1 MTDVIGLRLR
11 MLSDWHIGTGGGV
24 HGHLD
29 RRVQRDQDGLPY
41 VPAKTLAGVW
51 RDACEVAAH
60 ALDSGPAGVWHD
72 WVDDLFGTQH
82 HTTGPGRGTSRPA
95 RLAVGGALRMPGR
108 MGEAL
113 RGRPQLRQAAAFLKV
128 GVAIDPATG
137 TAADEELR
145 VEEMAR
151 AGVCLTGSAE
161 LGTSPPLGAEQRR
174 AAAALLWAGARLV
187 ERIGANRRRGAGRCR
202 LELDGALF
210 PADLDILASASP
222 PAPPPHRYGDVAAD
236 PVPASGPGWERA
248 TLLLRTRTPVLV
260 PAQTQGNLVSGR
272 DHLPG
277 GALFPAV
284 LRCLGGRAAAL
295 ARRGDLVVTAAAPGP
310 PVPRVYLAKK
320 GDPSVLLAN
329 ALADEPD
336 GSGKPAGRGFLD
348 AGAEGDGDGD
358 APPRVVLPETVV
370 RMHNTIRD
378 DVQRPT
384 QDIGGVYI
392 YEALAPGQEFRAE
405 VRVRAGVLTSGWAGK
420 LAGTWRVGA
429 SSKDDYGLVDVTLAG
444 AGPLDTSGG
453 TRPGLSEGEEL
464 VVWAQSDVLVR
475 DRRLRPSADAADVG
489 RALERALAAAGAR
502 GVRLAPL
509 RDGRT
514 SLALSRVD
522 SWHRTWQLPR
532 PTLLGVAGGSCLL
545 FRVTQGSVPPRALAE
560 VECGGIGERT
570 AEGFGQVLLNDPR
583 LRRRLATSAVPRQ
596 EPPGQAPAAERAAG
610 ETAPL
615 APGETGYEEAR
626 VIERAAWRE
635 AMRRAAEEL
644 AADRR
649 RRERI
654 VPTQPT
660 LTQLNAVRRLFPALD
675 DEAVT
680 TWLDSLAWPEEAI
693 ARLRRLLT
701 ERHTVWDHLKLPEA
715 ELTATR
721 DGRETLRAELA
732 TEAIRVL
739 LETCLREH
747 ARESGDGDGLAN
759 GKEKRG

>member
-29 RRVQRDQDGLPY
+29 RRVQRDQDGLPH

-420 LAGTWRVGA
+420 LAGTWRGA
-429 SSKDDYGLVDVTLAG
+429 
-444 AGPLDTSGG
+444 
-453 TRPGLSEGEEL
+453 
-464 VVWAQSDVLVR
+464 
-475 DRRLRPSADAADVG
+475 
-489 RALERALAAAGAR
+489 
-502 GVRLAPL
+502 
-509 RDGRT
+509 
-514 SLALSRVD
+514 
-522 SWHRTWQLPR
+522 
-532 PTLLGVAGGSCLL
+532 
-545 FRVTQGSVPPRALAE
+545 
-560 VECGGIGERT
+560 
-570 AEGFGQVLLNDPR
+570 
-583 LRRRLATSAVPRQ
+583 
-596 EPPGQAPAAERAAG
+596 
-610 ETAPL
+610 
-615 APGETGYEEAR
+615 
-626 VIERAAWRE
+626 
-635 AMRRAAEEL
+635 
-644 AADRR
+644 RR
-649 RRERI
+649 RRTTTASWTSPSPAPARSTPAAARAPGSAKGRNSSSGPSRTCWCATGGCAPARTPRTWGARWS
-654 VPTQPT
+654 VPWP
-660 LTQLNAVRRLFPALD
+660 RPAR
-675 DEAVT
+675 EACG
-680 TWLDSLAWPEEAI
+680 
-693 ARLRRLLT
+693 LRRS
-701 ERHTVWDHLKLPEA
+701 
-715 ELTATR
+715 ATGGPR
-721 DGRETLRAELA
+721 
-732 TEAIRVL
+732 
-739 LETCLREH
+739 
-747 ARESGDGDGLAN
+747 SP
-759 GKEKRG
+759 